1 MAILRDSRTFDFS
14 FGTTI
19 ILLCEF
25 CLTTS
30 TLNRV
35 YLYSSCFY
43 YAFYFSYSNH
53 LFLSPEI
60 RGNTIYIRAVIGIAI
75 GAGSL
80 AGGILLFCVIWRLLR
95 SSKDKE
101 DKFEQQPNRINSVM
115 PAIPPSTLPQR
126 PTEKAQYII

>member
-1 MAILRDSRTFDFS
+1 MHFIFHIQSIS
-14 FGTTI
+14 FYLQKLEATP
-19 ILLCEF
+19 F
-25 CLTTS
+25 TS
-30 TLNRV
+30 
-35 YLYSSCFY
+35 
-43 YAFYFSYSNH
+43 
-53 LFLSPEI
+53 
-60 RGNTIYIRAVIGIAI
+60 RAVIGIAI